1 VKQDFYFLFLPA
13 TIVLLAALIIVFRS
27 WRDAALTAG
36 VLLTVL
42 LLINALSVLSG
53 RPWNFLS
60 SMAIPLIV
68 GTGIDY
74 SIHLIFALRR
84 SDGDLAKVWNGVGK
98 AICFCGLSTV
108 VGFGSLVFAS
118 NQTLQSMGV
127 LCGAGVFLT
136 MVLSVLVVPGLW
148 HFCHRRG

>member
-1 VKQDFYFLFLPA
+1 VKKDIYFLFIPTTL
-13 TIVLLAALIIVFRS
+13 VLLGALIVVFRS
-27 WRDAALTAG
+27 WKDALLTAG
-36 VLLTVL
+36 ILIVALI
-42 LLINALSVLSG
+42 LINAFVVVSG
-53 RPWNFLS
+53 RRWNFLS

-84 SDGDLAKVWNGVGK
+84 SGGDLTKVWNGVGK

-108 VGFGSLVFAS
+108 VGFGSLALAS
-118 NQTLQSMGV
+118 NQMLQTMGV

-136 MVLSVLVVPGLW
+136 MTLSVLVVPGLW
-148 HFCHRRG
+148 NFCHRRR